1 MVEYSYF
8 RWKHAKAWLLSQYPW
23 HKFESC
29 QVALIKVCIQ
39 TGHTQEARPVFD
51 WPVFDWP
58 VFDWPLFENL

>member
-1 MVEYSYF
+1 MVEYSYSDGSTQ
-8 RWKHAKAWLLSQYPW
+8 KLGYYPW